1 MATGECGRVAYK
13 LRNGSIEEEE
23 EEMVIVMHCRAHRV
37 AVAAGKV
44 YLTRRQLQVRG
55 MKSVAEREQPANM
68 APFGLCYAKNCINF
82 DR

>member
-1 MATGECGRVAYK
+1 MATGECGRVAYE
-13 LRNGSIEEEE
+13 LRNGSIEEE

-68 APFGLCYAKNCINF
+68 APFGLC
-82 DR
+82 